1 MSRRV
6 SSRVKR
12 KSSILDDSAYQ
23 TASRRRRVA
32 EPHEGP
38 APHQEPGVR
47 VEELVERVTN
57 AVLAKLQTQNVNNTT
72 GNGSLSLPATA
83 PAVQGSVVV
92 EAVCNPTHSQNRTE
106 NNPGT
111 ASSSLEQGTTPA
123 ATVQGSITAVL
134 DNLAGKTSAIS
145 QPQDIFVS
153 SDIPINMNVSDRL
166 KTKIWSQ
173 EYVEFGLLLNNKK
186 EHSSFHL
193 CLSNDTASSTGQP
206 IITLEPNQKSKHIN
220 SIDMWITAYQ
230 IFVGVYTQKYPLEA
244 PALMKYG
251 DIVQDLAARGYNWRY
266 YDENF
271 RYLRQKEPKAYPW
284 GTVHW
289 ELWISSQPPRN
300 IFPPIRKID
309 ESKTGFRV
317 PKGYCWKYHKGQ
329 KCVGCNFK
337 HSCPLCEKNHQMMSC
352 HNFRLSK
359 GKPVVANPAALNT
372 SKGKQT

>member
-1 MSRRV
+1 MSRWV

-12 KSSILDDSAYQ
+12 KSSIFEDTEYH
-23 TASRRRRVA
+23 TASHRRRV
-32 EPHEGP
+32 EPREGA
-38 APHQEPGVR
+38 APHQEPN
-47 VEELVERVTN
+47 VEELVERVTD
-57 AVLAKLQTQNVNNTT
+57 AVLMKIQNQNVNNTT
-72 GNGSLSLPATA
+72 GNGRLPLSATA
-83 PAVQGSVVV
+83 SAVQGSVVA
-92 EAVCNPTHSQNRTE
+92 EAVCNPTYRGTE

-111 ASSSLEQGTTPA
+111 VSTSLEQDTASA
-123 ATVQGSITAVL
+123 AIVQGSIAAVL
-134 DNLAGKTSAIS
+134 DNLAGTTNAIS
-145 QPQDIFVS
+145 QPQDIFVL
-153 SDIPINMNVSDRL
+153 SDIPIDMNVSGRL
-166 KTKIWSQ
+166 KSKIWSQ

-193 CLSNDTASSTGQP
+193 CLSNDTALSTGQP

-230 IFVGVYTQKYPLEA
+230 FFVGVYTQKYPLEA

-251 DIVQDLAARGYNWRY
+251 DIVRDLAARGYNWRY

-284 GTVHW
+284 GSVHW
-289 ELWISSQPPRN
+289 ELWIRSQPPRN
-300 IFPPIRKID
+300 IFTQIKKID

-337 HSCPLCEKNHQMMSC
+337 HSCPLCENNHQMMSC
-352 HNFRLSK
+352 HNFLLSK
-359 GKPVVANPAALNT
+359 GKPVVANPTAPNT
-372 SKGKQT
+372 SKGKPT